1 MGRLGHST
9 RQPACC
15 DPNRESD
22 NDRRRIACP
31 EHQRRPYT
39 TARALRDRCS
49 GIVALGGLIS
59 KATRGDENPARLPM
73 RGIIVHPQPAL
84 QSPKPHTLDGP
95 TRCSKLFLR
104 SVGSDA
110 EASPPFTSYD
120 EGLLGGC
127 SANAFHAAE
136 ANLCHRIRERVSR
149 RSQPIRSSPPSAFH
163 IACAARST
171 ASASSRLIPSRCAT
185 TSSRLGLPPIRM

>member
-1 MGRLGHST
+1 MGRLGRST

-49 GIVALGGLIS
+49 GIVAPAHLIS
-59 KATRGDENPARLPM
+59 KATRGDENSARLL

-95 TRCSKLFLR
+95 TRCSELFLR
-104 SVGSDA
+104 SVESDA

-127 SANAFHAAE
+127 SANALQAAE

-149 RSQPIRSSPPSAFH
+149 VPSPYARHRRRLSTSPARPDRRPQRLHGSSHPDAQPPLHA
-163 IACAARST
+163 
-171 ASASSRLIPSRCAT
+171 
-185 TSSRLGLPPIRM
+185 